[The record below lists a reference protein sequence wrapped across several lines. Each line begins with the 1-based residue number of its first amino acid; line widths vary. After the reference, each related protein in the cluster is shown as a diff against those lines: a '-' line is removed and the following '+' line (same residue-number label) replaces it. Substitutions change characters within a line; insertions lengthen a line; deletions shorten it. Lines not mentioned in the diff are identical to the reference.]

1 MKMLIGL
8 TGRTGSGKTTAA
20 QILTRLGAFVADC
33 DSIGHSIL
41 SDSAIKEKLCKAFS
55 ESILD
60 ENKNI
65 DRKALGKIVF
75 DDKKKLTV
83 LNFIMHTAIIKEALT
98 LCEESK
104 KDICFIDGSE
114 LEASGVDEKC
124 NYIVV
129 VSADKDAR
137 LKRILERDNLNEKA
151 ALSRIN
157 SQTDYSKKA
166 IIIENNGNL
175 KDFEDAVTKVYNKF
189 LEEINA

>member
-33 DSIGHSIL
+33 DKIGHNIL
-41 SDSAIKEKLCKAFS
+41 FDPSIKEKLCKAFS

-75 DDKKKLTV
+75 GDKEKLSL
-83 LNFIMHTAIIKEALT
+83 LNHIMHTAIIKEALA

-114 LEASGVDEKC
+114 LEASGVDERC
-124 NYIVV
+124 SYVV
-129 VSADKDAR
+129 VITADKDAR
-137 LKRILERDNLNEKA
+137 LKRILERDNLKEDA

-166 IIIENNGNL
+166 IIIKNNGNL
-175 KDFEDAVTKVYNKF
+175 KDFENAVTKVYNKF